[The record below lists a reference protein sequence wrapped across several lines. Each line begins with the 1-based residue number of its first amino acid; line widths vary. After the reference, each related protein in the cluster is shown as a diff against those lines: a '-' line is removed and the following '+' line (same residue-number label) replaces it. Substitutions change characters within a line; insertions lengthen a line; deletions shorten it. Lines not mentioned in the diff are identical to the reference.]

1 MADFVISPLAV
12 SFESIKNNLQTYVL
26 NKPENESWKDFYAS
40 AAGETVL
47 EIAAALGAFYAY
59 HMIIGRRESYLPLAE
74 NYTSIVGLAENNGY
88 SCNRGTNL
96 QISINIVPNQ
106 TITLPKWTIVG
117 SYAEYDIVLT
127 KDVILNKGIATD
139 IDVVI
144 GNLLSESTTVTTN
157 KLTQFSFYNSETTE
171 TIRLL
176 LNDTEV
182 PLSTE
187 IKDLLNDK
195 YVGLTNVYGSID
207 VFYLQAGDYKYNPN
221 DTLSIEFI
229 QRNNVTL
236 NSFASSNLS
245 IDYASQINEC
255 TLTADLVD
263 IETKEQ
269 IKLKAPLYHETSMVI
284 RSRKDY
290 PKYLLLANDNLI
302 QANDRDINPGLIEL
316 TYLKKDYSSMND
328 EEKQR
333 WLDAIEESR
342 PSGVARATISDPIR
356 ITKNLKIRLWKS
368 DNEIISTTVND
379 EIEAILNNYNNKF
392 ETILDLNQIEHD
404 IEKISGVKIA
414 RVSLEQIEWEPNTQY
429 NNLDTL
435 SINNNTFYVSDF
447 LHKSGTVEP
456 EWPQQIDET
465 VTDNE
470 IVWVKV
476 KDYES
481 STVHTWQP
489 NTAYSKF
496 DYIRKDVLTDGT
508 YATSGLAE
516 PAWGTQQVYDNNI
529 VWTLTDEVS
538 DNIWYP
544 RRAYFLGDV
553 IKVTQSDLID
563 GEPVQTIYYYKCASC
578 YKYEES
584 NIFMVQD
591 FISKSSSSQP
601 DWTSSIVYDGNIIWT
616 KTDVASTDKSW
627 APSSYFKLGDS
638 IKVNDEYFIAT
649 SFLGNSG
656 NSEPDWS
663 SPDNGNVYD
672 GNIIW
677 TITDS
682 VQKTFAL
689 PWNNYLQLT
698 STYEIVG

>member
-229 QRNNVTL
+229 QRNNVTF
-236 NSFASSNLS
+236 N
-245 IDYASQINEC
+245 
-255 TLTADLVD
+255 
-263 IETKEQ
+263 
-269 IKLKAPLYHETSMVI
+269 
-284 RSRKDY
+284 
-290 PKYLLLANDNLI
+290 
-302 QANDRDINPGLIEL
+302 
-316 TYLKKDYSSMND
+316 
-328 EEKQR
+328 
-333 WLDAIEESR
+333 
-342 PSGVARATISDPIR
+342 
-356 ITKNLKIRLWKS
+356 
-368 DNEIISTTVND
+368 
-379 EIEAILNNYNNKF
+379 
-392 ETILDLNQIEHD
+392 
-404 IEKISGVKIA
+404 
-414 RVSLEQIEWEPNTQY
+414 
-429 NNLDTL
+429 
-435 SINNNTFYVSDF
+435 
-447 LHKSGTVEP
+447 
-456 EWPQQIDET
+456 
-465 VTDNE
+465 
-470 IVWVKV
+470 
-476 KDYES
+476 
-481 STVHTWQP
+481 
-489 NTAYSKF
+489 
-496 DYIRKDVLTDGT
+496 
-508 YATSGLAE
+508 
-516 PAWGTQQVYDNNI
+516 
-529 VWTLTDEVS
+529 
-538 DNIWYP
+538 
-544 RRAYFLGDV
+544 
-553 IKVTQSDLID
+553 
-563 GEPVQTIYYYKCASC
+563 
-578 YKYEES
+578 
-584 NIFMVQD
+584 
-591 FISKSSSSQP
+591 
-601 DWTSSIVYDGNIIWT
+601 
-616 KTDVASTDKSW
+616 
-627 APSSYFKLGDS
+627 
-638 IKVNDEYFIAT
+638 
-649 SFLGNSG
+649 
-656 NSEPDWS
+656 
-663 SPDNGNVYD
+663 
-672 GNIIW
+672 
-677 TITDS
+677 
-682 VQKTFAL
+682 
-689 PWNNYLQLT
+689 
-698 STYEIVG
+698 